1 MFVVLKDQGEVLAEM
16 VVDCDHDDS
25 DHDDGDHDY
34 GDHGVDDLE
43 KSRHCGAK
51 LEDFLD
57 FNGVS
62 ANLIPTSNEDDF

>member
-1 MFVVLKDQGEVLAEM
+1 MAEVVV
-16 VVDCDHDDS
+16 
-25 DHDDGDHDY
+25 DGDHD

-57 FNGVS
+57 FNCVS

>member
-1 MFVVLKDQGEVLAEM
+1 M
-16 VVDCDHDDS
+16 VVDCNHDDS
-25 DHDDGDHDY
+25 DHG
-34 GDHGVDDLE
+34 GDDLE